1 MIYMPN
7 LKSEKMGLILMIG
20 WAVTFS
26 SNVTEENE
34 MLRQQNSICDWGFN
48 ETSFQG
54 LSRKRSEGVYLREKQ
69 QQYEMVIS
77 KI

>member
-7 LKSEKMGLILMIG
+7 LKSEKMGLILMTS

-34 MLRQQNSICDWGFN
+34 ILRQQNSICDWSFN
-48 ETSFQG
+48 ETSFQDLAV
-54 LSRKRSEGVYLREKQ
+54 LSRK
-69 QQYEMVIS
+69 
-77 KI
+77 